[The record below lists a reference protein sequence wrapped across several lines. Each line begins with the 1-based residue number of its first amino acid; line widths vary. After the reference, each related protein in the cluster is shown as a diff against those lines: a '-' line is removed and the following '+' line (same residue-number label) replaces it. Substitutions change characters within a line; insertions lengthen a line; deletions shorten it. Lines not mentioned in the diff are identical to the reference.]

1 MKTYM
6 KNIIGI
12 ALLFA
17 VQFGYAQKGPLKITV
32 TNINHLEGN
41 IQVSLYNS
49 KASFIKPGKEY
60 KTMIKEVKAGTETFT
75 FNDLPA
81 GEYAVALYHD
91 ENGDGKCNTNMLGIP
106 KEGYAF
112 SRNFI
117 PKFSAPKF
125 EDTKFKQEQGT
136 NMVIKMH
143 Y

>member
-60 KTMIKEVKAGTETFT
+60 KTMTREVKAGTETFT

-125 EDTKFKQEQGT
+125 DDTKFKQEQGT